1 MSRRVKTLIAI
12 TTTTI
17 EKKKEEGEEEN
28 LIVSTCQVLFSF
40 FFVFQDLQIFLCES
54 NQVSRIAYALY
65 LFVDVILSS
74 LIRY

>member
-40 FFVFQDLQIFLCES
+40 FLSFKIFKFSYANQIK
-54 NQVSRIAYALY
+54 SRE
-65 LFVDVILSS
+65 
-74 LIRY
+74 